1 MRGNGGG
8 YTTAAVD
15 ALGVFSGAGYLLYLQ
30 DRQERLYYYSY
41 DDSYATEHPAVV
53 LVDGYTA
60 SAAEAFA
67 AGIRD
72 IGLGVTVG
80 SRTFG
85 KGVAQIVY
93 DEKSHPDYFDGD
105 GLKLTAYRFYSVGGI
120 TNDLVGII
128 PTLMVSDEVA
138 YDVAVALCGS
148 PEAEENK
155 TMIVD
160 LDGYLLPVD
169 LTSISEATLSALFE
183 ALPPSAYLWVYKTE
197 EEQTLMTPA
206 EAAEVLGV
214 TYNSRW
220 FTDVTESVFAD
231 EINALATYG
240 IVEGDGMGSFYPVNN
255 LKRSEVCA
263 MLGRALGL
271 QENDNSYFS
280 DVRPDDPCTPYINAM
295 AELGLVQ
302 GVGDGKFN
310 PNGTISQQE
319 YFTILGRAARY
330 LNVNCGYDMEFIAQE
345 HLDILA
351 AQGFHSWALKDV
363 ALMDMLG
370 VLRTSSGELQPTAP
384 ILREEAAASLHALLA
399 DIGVLP
405 N

>member
-1 MRGNGGG
+1 
-8 YTTAAVD
+8 
-15 ALGVFSGAGYLLYLQ
+15 
-30 DRQERLYYYSY
+30 
-41 DDSYATEHPAVV
+41 
-53 LVDGYTA
+53 
-60 SAAEAFA
+60 
-67 AGIRD
+67 
-72 IGLGVTVG
+72 
-80 SRTFG
+80 
-85 KGVAQIVY
+85 
-93 DEKSHPDYFDGD
+93 
-105 GLKLTAYRFYSVGGI
+105 
-120 TNDLVGII
+120 
-128 PTLMVSDEVA
+128 
-138 YDVAVALCGS
+138 
-148 PEAEENK
+148 
-155 TMIVD
+155 
-160 LDGYLLPVD
+160 
-169 LTSISEATLSALFE
+169 
-183 ALPPSAYLWVYKTE
+183 
-197 EEQTLMTPA
+197 
-206 EAAEVLGV
+206 
-214 TYNSRW
+214 
-220 FTDVTESVFAD
+220 
-231 EINALATYG
+231 
-240 IVEGDGMGSFYPVNN
+240 
-255 LKRSEVCA
+255 